1 MSLTIKEVMENNVLK
16 ALDAEECEYKIKIVK
31 KSLSCLEANVMVNDA
46 LDDEKNYET
55 IIYTD
60 SEANIMVNDALDDE
74 KNYETIYTDSEANIM
89 VNALDDEK
97 NYTELLVS
105 DDGFIG
111 GMFSV
116 NKATRKGRLSVRE
129 EDGTFIVANYQV
141 KS

>member
-1 MSLTIKEVMENNVLK
+1 MSLTIKEVMENSVLK
-16 ALDAEECEYKIKIVK
+16 ALDAENCEYKTKIVK
-31 KSLSCLEANVMVNDA
+31 KSLSCLEANV
-46 LDDEKNYET
+46 
-55 IIYTD
+55 
-60 SEANIMVNDALDDE
+60 MVNDALDDE

-116 NKATRKGRLSVRE
+116 NKATRKGRLSVLE